1 MGNRLRR
8 MAASLVLLL
17 GTAAVA
23 EQDRETEGWREV
35 SLPTEIAPLRATDGD
50 PVLGILARSA
60 LEEPRLGPVPLVGRL
75 PAGASLRLRADGT
88 ALFGYADLLGGR
100 LRNSWLTPVD
110 DPDEIDLLDPANAAA
125 APKLL
130 EEIRRNP
137 PNALVHVREADAV
150 LWSGD
155 LILRF
160 DFRRPV
166 RSLRLASADG
176 SAATRVGDLGSG
188 LEIAFSD
195 DGARWR
201 TVWRSP
207 EPGDDTRV
215 TAELPSS
222 LRGAEEIWLRLRSPE
237 GALRE
242 LRVSAELA
250 AEDLLSVLR
259 GKQAVILRSAGGS
272 PKRAILF
279 GTARPVEA
287 DPTDAVFRFPESE
300 PEVIE
305 RTDRI
310 RVLFPDRAGIELARD
325 ADGGIT
331 GIRRIFAGD
340 RVLVDVLPERF
351 TGGEMALEILEP
363 GEVGGVRDWKAYLRE
378 REARDMVWPRRGAR
392 PLRIRPLSAYRYLGA
407 EITGGEVVLRFAGA
421 GEARLALALASFTG
435 ELDGRRHSGL
445 AWQLRVAGIPGAI
458 GLRVLEAAVVE
469 KGAWNF
475 QQLWG
480 RWIERRADFVTPFT
494 LPRAWYFADSQPF
507 HFQAGPQGTRIA
519 TFDRAVAARV
529 AVEEE
534 AGRLRI
540 EASIPLAAGE
550 GGTRLTPW
558 RLWLSDPT
566 PIADKWAALDRWT
579 DLHEALAAGWRE
591 DLGLARSEVRPMLW
605 HSHGFAPRAA
615 GAAGADYFAELAG
628 EALEIAEAHAF
639 PRFLIDGPWES
650 DWGHDETE
658 YLKGSGSFGSANA
671 PWRLVPEP
679 ALGGRDGLRRLAE
692 AARKR
697 GIDLLL
703 WTTPGHLSNS
713 SPLLVENPDWLRW
726 RIDGRPEDADYGDIT
741 GTAMESGWFDYA
753 AGAAAGLARTVP
765 FAGFHVDSWLTFG
778 VYADA
783 RAPAPEPALSRS
795 IALQKAW
802 RRAGLSTILLEG
814 VGPFGISGGGF
825 GGELLAN
832 PEEAPLARRAFEQI
846 RGREYGL
853 YRYVADTE
861 VEPRSYYRALAAGGA
876 VSINLLDFLER
887 LDAPTR
893 QAVARANRDHA
904 AVRELMQRR
913 RLIGRGEDWLGV
925 SWTRDDSDA
934 VAVFAFA
941 RFELPTEGRDLVRDV
956 TAGET
961 RRVSGTLTTEPYHTY
976 RLERP

>member
-1 MGNRLRR
+1 MRSRLGR
-8 MAASLVLLL
+8 AVVSLALLV

-23 EQDRETEGWREV
+23 EPDRKAGSWHEV
-35 SLPTEIAPLRATDGD
+35 SLPAEIGPVRPGNGD
-50 PVLGILARSA
+50 QTFAIVAREA
-60 LEEPRLGPVPLVGRL
+60 LEEPRLGRRLLVGRL

-88 ALFGYADLLGGR
+88 ALFTYAGLLGGR

-125 APKLL
+125 VPGLL
-130 EEIRRNP
+130 EEARRDGL
-137 PNALVHVREADAV
+137 NALLHVREAGAV

-155 LILRF
+155 LVWRF
-160 DFRRPV
+160 DFRRQV
-166 RSLRLASADG
+166 RSLRLAAADG

-188 LEIAFSD
+188 LEIAFSA
-195 DGARWR
+195 DGARWH

-207 EPGDDTRV
+207 EPSDETRV
-215 TAELPSS
+215 AAELPAS
-222 LRGAEEIWLRLRSPE
+222 LRGASEIWLRLRSPE

-250 AEDLLSVLR
+250 AEDLLPVLQER
-259 GKQAVILRSAGGS
+259 DAVALRSAGGS
-272 PKRAILF
+272 TKRAILF
-279 GTARPVEA
+279 GDVRRVQA
-287 DPTDAVFRFPESE
+287 DADDAVLRFPEST
-300 PEVIE
+300 PRVSE
-305 RTDRI
+305 RENRI
-310 RVLFPDRAGIELARD
+310 RVLFPNRTGIELARN
-325 ADGGIT
+325 AGGGVT
-331 GIRRIFAGD
+331 GIRRIFVGN
-340 RVLVDVLPERF
+340 RMLVEALPRALD
-351 TGGEMALEILEP
+351 GGAMALEILEP

-378 REARDMVWPRRGAR
+378 REARDTAWPRRGGR
-392 PLRIRPLSAYRYLGA
+392 VLRIRPLSAYRYLGA
-407 EITGGEVVLRFAGA
+407 EVAGSEVVLRFAGA
-421 GEARLALALASFTG
+421 REERLALALASLTE
-435 ELDGRRHSGL
+435 ELDGRRHRGL
-445 AWQLRVAGIPGAI
+445 AWQLRTAGIAGAV
-458 GLRVLEAAVVE
+458 GLRAVEAAVAE
-469 KGAWNF
+469 AGAWNF

-480 RWIERRADFVTPFT
+480 RWIERRTDFETLFA
-494 LPRAWYFADSQPF
+494 LPRSWYFADSQPF

-550 GGTRLTPW
+550 DGTRLTPW

-566 PIADKWAALDRWT
+566 PVADKWAALDRWT
-579 DLHEALAAGWRE
+579 ALYDTLAAGWRE
-591 DLGLARSEVRPMLW
+591 DLGLGRSEVRPMLW
-605 HSHGFAPRAA
+605 HSHGFEPRAA
-615 GAAGADYFAELAG
+615 GAAGPDYFAELAG
-628 EALEIAEAHAF
+628 EALDVAEAHAF

-650 DWGHDETE
+650 DWGHEETE
-658 YLKGSGSFGSANA
+658 YLPGSGSFGSANA

-679 ALGGRDGLRRLAE
+679 ALGGRDGLRRLAG

-713 SPLLVENPDWLRW
+713 SPLLVEHPDWLRW

-753 AGAAAGLARTVP
+753 AGAASRLARTVP
-765 FAGFHVDSWLTFG
+765 FAGFLVDSWLTFG

-783 RAPAPEPALSRS
+783 RAPAPEPSLSRS

-832 PEEAPLARRAFEQI
+832 PEEAPVAQRAFAAI

-861 VEPRSYYRALAAGGA
+861 VEPASYYRALAAGGA
-876 VSINLLDFLER
+876 VSISILDFLER

-893 QAVARANRDHA
+893 EAVARANRDHA
-904 AVRELMQRR
+904 AVRDLMQRR
-913 RLIGRGEDWLGV
+913 HLIGRGEEWLGV
-925 SWTRDDSDA
+925 SWSRDEDDS
-934 VAVFAFA
+934 VAIFAFA
-941 RFELPTEGRDLVRDV
+941 RFALPVEGRTRVLDV
-956 TAGET
+956 TTGT
-961 RRVSGTLTTEPYHTY
+961 RLDGSTGFVTEPYHTY